1 MRERRSPSLPVRV
14 AAAESAIARFA
25 GEEFAW
31 GKADCLRLV
40 AHALRQMGHAPPLRA
55 AGDYRSLLGAHRA
68 LKRTGHASLDAWVDA
83 WGLRRI
89 PPAFALPGDVLAY
102 ATEDAALPALALQLS
117 EGRVFGFHQGGGVAG
132 VVGLFPGAPAPAGA
146 WQV

>member
-1 MRERRSPSLPVRV
+1 MTPRPNLSLPARV

-55 AGDYRSLLGAHRA
+55 AGDYRTLLGAHRA

-89 PPAFALPGDVLAY
+89 PPAFALPGDVLALPS
-102 ATEDAALPALALQLS
+102 DVPSMPALALQLS
-117 EGRVFGFHQGGGVAG
+117 GGRLLGFIPSIGKAG
-132 VVGLFPGAPAPAGA
+132 VVSLAGGALPLIA
-146 WQV
+146 WSA